1 MQDDDLPLLTRTQ
14 AVEFIRAECGIPV
27 SQSTLDKKSMAG
39 RNGPP
44 VKRFYGR
51 RALYSKDDL
60 RNWAIGL
67 TSEQPAP
74 LDAA

>member
-1 MQDDDLPLLTRTQ
+1 M
-14 AVEFIRAECGIPV
+14 
-27 SQSTLDKKSMAG
+27 
-39 RNGPP
+39 RNSGFTIDVGQEVDGGEDGPP